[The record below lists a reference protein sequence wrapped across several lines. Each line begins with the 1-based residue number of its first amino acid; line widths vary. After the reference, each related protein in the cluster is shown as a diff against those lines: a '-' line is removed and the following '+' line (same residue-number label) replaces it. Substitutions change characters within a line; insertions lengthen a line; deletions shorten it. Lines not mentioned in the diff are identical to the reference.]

1 MREIRKSGWMACI
14 CKTFSS
20 FDIIDGTDLQ
30 EDSRRYNLDTR
41 VLISHGWYI
50 HNIVYSKLIIET
62 YKKKFLVAE
71 SSLLI
76 PFDIRRFDNI
86 HTIHT

>member
-1 MREIRKSGWMACI
+1 MDGVHYVKRLVRLIDLMVHVYK
-14 CKTFSS
+14 KTPVH
-20 FDIIDGTDLQ
+20 LM
-30 EDSRRYNLDTR
+30 RYNLDTL
-41 VLISHGWYI
+41 VLISHVWYI

-62 YKKKFLVAE
+62 YKTKFLVAE